1 MVGMKLWAGGLDSAR
16 FHQVSG
22 TSFCE
27 TCDKSSAAS
36 KTGRFFDSLNMNYSV
51 RNRDCGVNLITTI

>member
-1 MVGMKLWAGGLDSAR
+1 MKLWAGGLDSAR

-51 RNRDCGVNLITTI
+51 RNRDC